1 MLFAGI
7 TLVIT
12 GFLTLYDFVFW
23 KSRDDLWMIISGA
36 GCLLILANIILR
48 VLRKKL
54 VIELLSINGDFIS
67 IHLPSNIQFSSW
79 VPSQQYKVNKSELK
93 CINIFDFRRTTSAG
107 PAGMFMVRFDFYSGK
122 SIESS
127 IDDTTIIKNIIDFVE
142 CNMPD
147 IPLHMDERV
156 KSNKSLN
163 NG

>member
-1 MLFAGI
+1 
-7 TLVIT
+7 
-12 GFLTLYDFVFW
+12 
-23 KSRDDLWMIISGA
+23 
-36 GCLLILANIILR
+36 
-48 VLRKKL
+48 
-54 VIELLSINGDFIS
+54 
-67 IHLPSNIQFSSW
+67 
-79 VPSQQYKVNKSELK
+79 
-93 CINIFDFRRTTSAG
+93 
-107 PAGMFMVRFDFYSGK
+107 MFMVRFDFYSGK